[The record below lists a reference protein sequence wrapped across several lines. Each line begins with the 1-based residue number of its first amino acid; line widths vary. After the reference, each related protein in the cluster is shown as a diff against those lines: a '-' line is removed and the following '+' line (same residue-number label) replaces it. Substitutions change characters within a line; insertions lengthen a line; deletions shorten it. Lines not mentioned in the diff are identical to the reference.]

1 VNSFSPDGKEVYYGR
16 LGQGE
21 IWAVPTLGGIPR
33 RVVSGYNAVPSPDG
47 VYFYYWR
54 FDKPGIY
61 RAGKSGLNEELVY
74 NAERTG
80 RFFQPVLIFP
90 GGNDLLAATGRA
102 DSPNTPLFRVNL
114 ASHEAVQ
121 LPVDVGEASTPGVV
135 WAEPGNSILW
145 SRTTQGQGRTHG
157 DQRTW
162 WRGLMI
168 ADRRKTST
176 LRLIVLGSSA
186 QFVAKSLRF
195 VDLPRVA
202 P

>member
-1 VNSFSPDGKEVYYGR
+1 MNSFSPDGKEVYYGR

-157 DQRTW
+157 DQR
-162 WRGLMI
+162 
-168 ADRRKTST
+168 ARRRRVITLAISPCGYCD
-176 LRLIVLGSSA
+176 LRLPRTVLSSHFRDSA
-186 QFVAKSLRF
+186 LDNCAT
-195 VDLPRVA
+195 
-202 P
+202 